1 MILECLVCLVP
12 DPFLSRMEGQQ
23 ELLEDSVFQAS
34 NAEAIVDDY
43 VKSPIQD
50 VECLR

>member
-1 MILECLVCLVP
+1 MSLIVSYT
-12 DPFLSRMEGQQ
+12 FLFRMEGQQ
-23 ELLEDSVFQAS
+23 ELLEDSVFQCS

-43 VKSPIQD
+43 VKSPVED

>member
-1 MILECLVCLVP
+1 MSECLVP
-12 DPFLSRMEGQQ
+12 DLFLFRMEGQQ
-23 ELLEDSVFQAS
+23 ELLEDSVLQAS
-34 NAEAIVDDY
+34 NTEAIVDDY